1 MISSICDFRGKS
13 VEEKSLMMESLNG
26 EQLYNLSPSVFLIFF
41 VNDHHKTESV
51 IVYKSDSRK
60 KTLKN
65 IKKLEQQSNFI
76 KWDTILASTKI
87 VNYIKSWN
95 S

>member
-1 MISSICDFRGKS
+1 
-13 VEEKSLMMESLNG
+13 MMESLNG

-65 IKKLEQQSNFI
+65 IKTVEQYPNFI
-76 KWDTILASTKI
+76 NWDTVLASAKI

-95 S
+95 

>member
-1 MISSICDFRGKS
+1 
-13 VEEKSLMMESLNG
+13 MMEPLNG

-51 IVYKSDSRK
+51 IVYKSDSRE
-60 KTLKN
+60 KTFKN
-65 IKKLEQQSNFI
+65 IKRAEEYSNFI
-76 KWDTILASTKI
+76 KWDTVLASEKI

-95 S
+95 LVEK